1 MTGTSAS
8 LAAAAGAPVDE
19 VVGKVVD
26 KVVDTVVDE
35 IVGPRM
41 VATSTARRTQ
51 AWEWEEEEKGSH
63 CRLR

>member
-1 MTGTSAS
+1 M
-8 LAAAAGAPVDE
+8 DE